1 MTRGTTQSVAFA
13 TDPPGASCTIA
24 NAGNAESKIGEGSMR
39 LLPWLAGVALVLLTT
54 GCATLTKGTQ
64 QTITV
69 ATDPPGAAC
78 TMSRDAKAVAVVNP
92 TPGSMPI
99 EKGAGTISI
108 LCKKQGYQDAAGVLA
123 SEFQAM
129 TFGNILF
136 GGVVGIVV
144 DAASGAM
151 HRYPDRVTITLI
163 PAEFTT
169 VKARDEFFDRMRATL
184 EREAAEVK
192 ERIDKACTRGDCD
205 QQLAAAEAGRTEKLA
220 EIEQR
225 RASAAIVGQ

>member
-1 MTRGTTQSVAFA
+1 
-13 TDPPGASCTIA
+13 
-24 NAGNAESKIGEGSMR
+24 MR

-129 TFGNILF
+129 TFGNIIF
-136 GGVVGIVV
+136 GGLIGIVV

-151 HRYPDRVTITLI
+151 HQYPAMVTITLE
-163 PAEFTT
+163 P
-169 VKARDEFFDRMRATL
+169 EFFASAADRDAFFDKLRAEL
-184 EREAAEVK
+184 NREVAEVK
-192 ERIDKACTRGDCD
+192 DRTEKMCRDNCAS
-205 QQLAAAEAGRTEKLA
+205 QLAAIEAGTRAKMA
-220 EIEQR
+220 EIDQR
-225 RASAAIVGQ
+225 QALAKVR